1 MLKKFKPTWMVKS
14 IYDISPSQ
22 LKKHNIKNILT
33 DLDNT
38 LIAWNDKNSTNR
50 LKSWLDYMSKNEI
63 NVVVV
68 SNNQKRRV
76 QKALEGL
83 DVSYIYRSMKP
94 TSYGI
99 NKAIKEFSFD
109 KKESVMIGDQLLTD
123 ILGSNISHVKSILVK
138 PLVPSDAWVT
148 KGNRIIEKFILN
160 QLAKKDKN
168 FYWKEDI

>member
-14 IYDISPSQ
+14 IYDISPNQ
-22 LKKHNIKNILT
+22 LKNHNIKNILT

-38 LIAWNDKNSTNR
+38 LIAWNDKKSTDR
-50 LKSWLDYMSKNEI
+50 LKLWLSQMSENEI

-76 QKALEGL
+76 EKALTGL
-83 DVSYIYRSMKP
+83 DVSYVYRSMKP

-99 NKAIKEFSFD
+99 NKAIKDFSFNKD
-109 KKESVMIGDQLLTD
+109 ESVMIGDQLLTD
-123 ILGSNISHVKSILVK
+123 ILGANWAHVKSILVK

-148 KGNRIIEKFILN
+148 KGNRIIEKKIISM
-160 QLAKKDKN
+160 LAKKDN
-168 FYWKEDI
+168 TFDWKDDI